1 MTRAANG
8 VVLVMAAAGVSA
20 HLVLRYVA
28 FADPA
33 VAAFPLEA
41 ALLIG
46 GVPLVWRLG
55 RNALRLEFGADHLA
69 GVSIIASAWL
79 GEYLAG
85 ALVVL
90 MLSGGEALEAYAV
103 SEATSVLRALAKRVP
118 TLAHRERDGVREDVA
133 VVDLRVGDEIAI
145 LPHEICP
152 VDGDVTRGRGRM
164 DESYLTGE
172 PFAIAKGPGA
182 QVLSGSINGEASLHV
197 RATRVAADSRY
208 AQIMKVMQEAEQ
220 RRPNLRRIGDR
231 LGAWYTPI
239 ALAIAGLA
247 WWHSGDPIR
256 FLSVV
261 VIATPCPLLIAIP
274 VAIIGAI
281 STAARRGIIVKDPA
295 ALEQLTQCRTM
306 ILDKTG
312 TLTYGRP
319 ALADE
324 IYAEGFDRQSVLP
337 MVAALER
344 QSRHPLASA
353 IVQAFTAAAYPLPD
367 VDWIREEAGTG
378 LHGQV
383 DGKRVLITSHAK
395 AAERFSIPASEP
407 TGLECVIVVDDRYAA
422 TFRFR
427 DVPREDSRGFIT
439 HLGPR
444 HGFARVLL
452 VSGDRESEVR
462 RLAQSVAI
470 TEIHAS
476 TSPEGKLAIVQHET
490 ARARTVFIG
499 DGINDAPALMAATV
513 GIAFGQ
519 HSDVTSEAA
528 RAVIIDSSLSKVD
541 ELIHL
546 SYRLRRIALQSA
558 VGGMLLS
565 VIGMAFAAG
574 GWLTPVAGAVA
585 QEGIDLLAVLNALRT
600 ASGNQAD
607 SLIQGPRDRGES
619 RPSSRGD
626 MTVGR
631 ALTTNSASALSTSST
646 RSSMR

>member
-1 MTRAANG
+1 MPDSTSQRSSTTFRNRFEALGRRSDAVLAALSALG
-8 VVLVMAAAGVSA
+8 ITA
-20 HLVLRYVA
+20 HLLLRY
-28 FADPA
+28 FARIDHA
-33 VAAFPLEA
+33 MADLPLEA
-41 ALLIG
+41 VLLVG
-46 GVPLVWRLG
+46 GVPLVVRLG
-55 RNALRLEFGADHLA
+55 RSAVRLEFGADHLA
-69 GVSIIASAWL
+69 GISIVASALL
-79 GEYLAG
+79 GEFLAG

-103 SEATSVLRALAKRVP
+103 AEATSVLRALAKRVP
-118 TLAHRERDGVREDVA
+118 TLAHRQRGSVFEDVA
-133 VVDLRVGDEIAI
+133 VADLRVGDEISI

-152 VDGDVTRGRGRM
+152 VDGEVIQGHGRM

-172 PFAIAKGPGA
+172 PFAISKGPGA
-182 QVLSGSINGEASLHV
+182 QVLSGSINGEMSLRV

-208 AQIMKVMQEAEQ
+208 AQIMAVMQEAEQ

-247 WWHSGDPIR
+247 WWLSGDPVR

-295 ALEQLTQCRTM
+295 ALEQLTLCRTM

-319 ALADE
+319 ALAEE
-324 IYAEGFDRQSVLP
+324 IYAMGFDRQTVLP
-337 MVAALER
+337 VVAALER
-344 QSRHPLASA
+344 HSRHPLAQA
-353 IVQAFTAAAYPLPD
+353 IVQAATEARYPLPD
-367 VDWIREEAGTG
+367 VEWIREEAGTG
-378 LHGQV
+378 LHGKV
-383 DGKRVLITSHAK
+383 GSALVLITSQAK
-395 AAERFSIPASEP
+395 AAARFSLPPSES
-407 TGLECVIVVDDRYAA
+407 TGLECVIVLNDRYAA

-427 DVPREDSRGFIT
+427 DVPRADSRGFIT

-444 HGFARVLL
+444 HGFTRVML
-452 VSGDRESEVR
+452 VSGDRETEVR
-462 RLAQSVAI
+462 RLAEAVSIADVY
-470 TEIHAS
+470 AS
-476 TSPEGKLAIVQHET
+476 TSPEGKVAIVRRET
-490 ARARTVFIG
+490 AQAPTVFIG

-546 SYRLRRIALQSA
+546 SYRLRHVALQSA

-565 VIGMAFAAG
+565 IVGMAFAAG
-574 GWLTPVAGAVA
+574 GWLSPVAGAVA

-600 ASGNQAD
+600 ASGSQAD
-607 SLIQGPRDRGES
+607 RFVPKAIGPGA
-619 RPSSRGD
+619 RPD
-626 MTVGR
+626 
-631 ALTTNSASALSTSST
+631 
-646 RSSMR
+646 

>member
-1 MTRAANG
+1 MRARVPTVFA
-8 VVLVMAAAGVSA
+8 VLAAAAITA
-20 HLVLRYVA
+20 HLVLRYA
-28 FADPA
+28 MAISPA
-33 VAAFPLEA
+33 SA
-41 ALLIG
+41 ALPLQGVLLVG
-46 GVPLVWRLG
+46 GLPLVLRLL
-55 RNALRLEFGADHLA
+55 RNAVRGEFGADHLA
-69 GVSIIASAWL
+69 GVSIVASALL

-103 SEATSVLRALAKRVP
+103 AEATSVLRALAKRVP
-118 TLAHRERDGVREDVA
+118 TLAHLQRGGAFEDVA
-133 VVDLRVGDEIAI
+133 VGELRVGDEISI

-152 VDGDVTRGRGRM
+152 VDGEVVQGHGRM

-172 PFAIAKGPGA
+172 PFALAKGPGA
-182 QVLSGSINGEASLHV
+182 QVLSGAINGEVSLRV

-208 AQIMKVMQEAEQ
+208 AQIMTVMQEAEQ
-220 RRPNLRRIGDR
+220 RRPNLRRIGDQ
-231 LGAWYTPI
+231 LGAWYTPLALVI
-239 ALAIAGLA
+239 AAFA
-247 WWHSGDPIR
+247 WWMSGDPIR

-295 ALEQLTQCRTM
+295 ALEQLTLCRTM

-324 IYAEGFDRQSVLP
+324 IYATGFDRQTVLP
-337 MVAALER
+337 VVAALER
-344 QSRHPLASA
+344 HSRHPLAPA
-353 IVQAFTAAAYPLPD
+353 ILQAATDASYVLPD

-378 LHGQV
+378 LHGKIGDAV
-383 DGKRVLITSHAK
+383 VLVTSHAK
-395 AAERFSIPASEP
+395 AAARFPIPPSEP
-407 TGLECVIVVDDRYAA
+407 TGLECVVIINDHYAA

-427 DVPREDSRGFIT
+427 DVPRADSRGFVT
-439 HLGPR
+439 HLGPK

-452 VSGDRESEVR
+452 VSGDRETEVR
-462 RLAQSVAI
+462 RLADSVSI
-470 TEIHAS
+470 SEIHAG
-476 TSPEGKLAIVQHET
+476 TSPEGKVAIVRQET
-490 ARARTVFIG
+490 AKAKTVFIG

-528 RAVIIDSSLSKVD
+528 RVVIIDSSLSKVD

-546 SYRLRRIALQSA
+546 SYRLRRVALQSA
-558 VGGMLLS
+558 IGGMLLS
-565 VIGMAFAAG
+565 GIGMGFAVFG
-574 GWLTPVAGAVA
+574 LLSPVAGAVA

-600 ASGNQAD
+600 ASG
-607 SLIQGPRDRGES
+607 
-619 RPSSRGD
+619 
-626 MTVGR
+626 R
-631 ALTTNSASALSTSST
+631 A
-646 RSSMR
+646 RVR

>member
-8 VVLVMAAAGVSA
+8 VVLVMAVVGVSA

-33 VAAFPLEA
+33 VAALPLEA

-69 GVSIIASAWL
+69 GVSIVASAWL

-103 SEATSVLRALAKRVP
+103 AEATSVLRALAKRVP

-295 ALEQLTQCRTM
+295 ALEQLTLCRTM

-324 IYAEGFDRQSVLP
+324 IYAEGFDRQIVLP
-337 MVAALER
+337 MAAALER

-353 IVQAFTAAAYPLPD
+353 IVQAFTAAGYPLPD

-383 DGKRVLITSHAK
+383 GGKRVLITSHAK

-476 TSPEGKLAIVQHET
+476 TSPEGKLAIVQRET

-565 VIGMAFAAG
+565 VVGMAFAAG

-600 ASGNQAD
+600 ASGSQAD
-607 SLIQGPRDRGES
+607 RLVQGPRD
-619 RPSSRGD
+619 
-626 MTVGR
+626 
-631 ALTTNSASALSTSST
+631 
-646 RSSMR
+646 